1 MLEIIWNDFLYKPVF
16 NALIWLYNNWTD
28 ANLGWAV
35 VYLTILLRLI
45 LLPFSIVTERNK
57 MENDD
62 LQEKLGKLGKDFR
75 NDPIMYKE
83 EMRKVLKQKK
93 VSPWSKVVV
102 LGIQILVLVL
112 LYQVFLRGI
121 TGDKVIKILYSWIN
135 FPGVIN
141 TDFYG
146 FNLGMTHDVLWAG
159 IVGLFLLAEIFIEYR
174 NHKNLNKA
182 DLAYFIL
189 FPLASFIVLLMLPM
203 VKSLF
208 ILTSIIFSAIIH
220 QFYRLFLKMKKKPD
234 KAKSA

>member
-1 MLEIIWNDFLYKPVF
+1 MLEVIWNDFLYKPVF

-35 VYLTILLRLI
+35 VYLTIILRLI
-45 LLPFSIVTERNK
+45 LLPFTIVTERNK
-57 MENDD
+57 LQDENLDEE
-62 LQEKLGKLGKDFR
+62 LNKLSKDFR
-75 NDPIMYKE
+75 NDPILYKE
-83 EMRKVLKQKK
+83 EMRKTLKKKK

-102 LGIQILVLVL
+102 LGIQALVLIL

-121 TGDKVIKILYSWIN
+121 TGDKVIKILYPWIN

-146 FNLGMTHDVLWAG
+146 FSLGAVHDLLWAG
-159 IVGLFLLAEIFIEYR
+159 VVGLFLLVEIFVIYR
-174 NHKNLNKA
+174 KHKDLTQA

-189 FPLASFIVLLMLPM
+189 FPFVSFLVLWILPM

-208 ILTSIIFSAIIH
+208 ILTSLVFSVIIH
-220 QFYRLFLKMKKKPD
+220 QFSIIVFKMTRGKKKE
-234 KAKSA
+234 KK